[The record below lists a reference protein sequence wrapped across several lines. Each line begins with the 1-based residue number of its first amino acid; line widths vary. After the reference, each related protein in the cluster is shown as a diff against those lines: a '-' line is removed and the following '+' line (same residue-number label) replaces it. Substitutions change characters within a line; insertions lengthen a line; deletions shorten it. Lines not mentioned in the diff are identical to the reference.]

1 MFNKKE
7 INNTIFN
14 MKSLLLSL
22 TVLISSGAF
31 AQNILNA
38 KSPVELREMREEGYD
53 IVNGTD
59 TISTAPTVL
68 PYGYIED
75 KDILWSKVVWEIID
89 LNEKLNQPYYY
100 SYEDVTATYMS
111 LYDALFK
118 GIDSG
123 NITEVYDDDNFTSR
137 ISPENLQS
145 KIQAIRES
153 EWLQDKRASGE
164 EITAQD
170 LIEGVDHYKTDTRS
184 VKLIK
189 IKGMWY
195 IDKRLGQMKYRLL
208 GIAPMGPDPQV
219 LGLSEATMLGYQ
231 GDEEMIDL
239 FWIFY
244 PGAREVLS
252 NCTIYNPKNGS
263 SPITY
268 DDVLNARRF
277 SSIIYKSQSEY
288 GDGLISNYI
297 PGDAKSQLEESNRIK
312 NEILQKENN
321 MWNY

>member
-1 MFNKKE
+1 
-7 INNTIFN
+7 
-14 MKSLLLSL
+14 MKYLVVCL
-22 TVLISSGAF
+22 TTLMSVGVY

-38 KSPVELREMREEGYD
+38 KSPQELREMRSEMYD
-53 IVNGTD
+53 IVNGGQD
-59 TISTAPTVL
+59 TISTAPIPL
-68 PYGYIED
+68 PYGNIQD
-75 KDILWSKVVWEIID
+75 KDILWSRVVWEIID

-100 SYEDVTATYMS
+100 SHDEVTANYVS
-111 LYDALFK
+111 LYDALFN
-118 GIDSG
+118 GINAG
-123 NITEVYDDDNFTSR
+123 EITEVYDDDNFTSKVD
-137 ISPENLQS
+137 PENLKS
-145 KIQAIRES
+145 KIQAVRES
-153 EWLQDKRASGE
+153 DWLQDKRASGE
-164 EITAQD
+164 TITEQD
-170 LIEGVDHYKTDTRS
+170 IMEGTDHFKVDTKS

-219 LGLSEATMLGYQ
+219 LGLNDAAALGYE
-231 GDEEMIDL
+231 GEDEMIDL
-239 FWIFY
+239 FWVFY
-244 PGAREVLS
+244 PGARDVLS
-252 NCTIYNPKNGS
+252 RYTVFNPRNGS
-263 SPITY
+263 SSITY

-288 GDGLISNYI
+288 GDGEISHYI

>member
-1 MFNKKE
+1 
-7 INNTIFN
+7 
-14 MKSLLLSL
+14 MKYLIVCLS
-22 TVLISSGAF
+22 VLISTGAF
-31 AQNILNA
+31 AQNVLNS
-38 KSPVELREMREEGYD
+38 KSPEELRKMRQEKYD

-59 TISTAPTVL
+59 TISTAPTIL

-100 SYEDVTATYMS
+100 SHDEITATYLS
-111 LYDALFK
+111 LYDALFE
-118 GIDSG
+118 GINSG
-123 NITEVYDDDNFTSR
+123 KITEVYDDDNFTAK
-137 ISPENLQS
+137 IAPENIQS
-145 KIQAIRES
+145 KIQAVRES
-153 EWLQDKRASGE
+153 DWLRDKRDAGE
-164 EITAQD
+164 EITEQD
-170 LIEGVDHYKTDTRS
+170 VLEGTDNFKTDTKS

-195 IDKRLGQMKYRLL
+195 VDRRLGQMKYRLL

-219 LGLSEATMLGYQ
+219 LGLTDATMLGYE
-231 GDEEMIDL
+231 GDDELIDL

-244 PGAREVLS
+244 PDAREVLS
-252 NCTIYNPKNGS
+252 SYTVFNPKNGS
-263 SPITY
+263 SSITY

-277 SSIIYKSQSEY
+277 SSIIYRSQSEY
-288 GDGLISNYI
+288 GDGEISNYI
-297 PGDAKSQLEESNRIK
+297 PGDAKSQLEESIRIK

>member
-1 MFNKKE
+1 
-7 INNTIFN
+7 
-14 MKSLLLSL
+14 MKYLIVCL
-22 TVLISSGAF
+22 TVLISTGAF

-38 KSPVELREMREEGYD
+38 KSPEELRKMREEKYD

-59 TISTAPTVL
+59 TISTAQTVL

-100 SYEDVTATYMS
+100 SYNDVTANYIS
-111 LYDALFK
+111 LYDALFE
-118 GIDSG
+118 GINSG
-123 NITEVYDDDNFTSR
+123 KITEVYDDDNFTAKVDSA
-137 ISPENLQS
+137 NLKN
-145 KIQAIRES
+145 KIQAVRES
-153 EWLQDKRASGE
+153 AWLQDKRAAGE
-164 EITAQD
+164 QITDQD
-170 LIEGVDHYKTDTRS
+170 LLEGTDHFKTDTKS

-195 IDKRLGQMKYRLL
+195 MDKRLGQMKYRLL

-219 LGLSEATMLGYQ
+219 LGLTEATMLGYE
-231 GDEEMIDL
+231 GDNEMIDL
-239 FWIFY
+239 FWVYY

-252 NCTIYNPKNGS
+252 SYTVFNPKNGS
-263 SPITY
+263 SSITY

-288 GDGLISNYI
+288 GDGEISNYI
-297 PGDAKSQLEESNRIK
+297 PKDAKEQLDESYRIK